1 MSLFSVGD
9 EAREKQIANTGKRHG
24 MSEETSGKRKDNR
37 EKGKKSRI
45 LISGRDIAKQDRFLC
60 PPLILAFVSYLST
73 IPQNTK
79 TGYKSHNT
87 RKQRGKTTKAVAL
100 WWRPHYFK
108 KGREGGVSWIYDH
121 EIIGKIK

>member
-1 MSLFSVGD
+1 MGD

-79 TGYKSHNT
+79 KGINHTTQGNKEV
-87 RKQRGKTTKAVAL
+87 KLLKTVAL